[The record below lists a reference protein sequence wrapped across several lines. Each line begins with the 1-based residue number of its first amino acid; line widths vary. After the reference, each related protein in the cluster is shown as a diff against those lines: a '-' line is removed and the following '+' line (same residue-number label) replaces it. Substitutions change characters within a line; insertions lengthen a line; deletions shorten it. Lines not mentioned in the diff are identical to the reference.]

1 MFRFLG
7 MIVVCMMLAAC
18 AAGVKFVPPQDSKL
32 TYGVT
37 TKEQL
42 VAIVDEDPN
51 IKGQKVVN
59 GETIDTVGFVY
70 ASMREDSALPGV
82 TAARGATY
90 LFHKN
95 VLVGKEFSSSFKSDS
110 SLFDFEKAKTVKAG
124 MTFAQVVELLG
135 KPSGEYRFPLVQAAK
150 SRALIYQFGQT
161 KGFKSQINMLVVELD
176 ANDMVTKA
184 DYTQTGML

>member
-1 MFRFLG
+1 MMRFIG
-7 MIVVCMMLAAC
+7 MLALCMMLAAC
-18 AAGVKFVPPQDSKL
+18 AAGVKFVPPADSKL
-32 TYGVT
+32 VYGVT

-59 GETIDTVGFVY
+59 GETIDTVGYVF
-70 ASMREDSALPGV
+70 ASMREEPALPGV
-82 TAARGATY
+82 TPARAASY

-110 SLFDFEKAKTVKAG
+110 SFFDFDKAKTVKPG
-124 MTFAQVVELLG
+124 MSFAQVVELLG
-135 KPSGEYRFPLVQAAK
+135 KPSGESRFPLVQK
-150 SRALIYQFGQT
+150 GRAVSYQFGQT
-161 KGFKSQINMLVVELD
+161 KGFKSQVNILSVELD

-184 DYTQTGML
+184 DFTQNGTL